1 MNLSIKW
8 AKTLKKFS
16 VLLTDV
22 TNPPTYRVLM
32 KEVTNEVLYMD
43 LTITPAGTEKNS
55 VSDVCGEGVE
65 GVTGEGY
72 VRVWGTVKVINHV

>member
-1 MNLSIKW
+1 
-8 AKTLKKFS
+8 
-16 VLLTDV
+16 
-22 TNPPTYRVLM
+22 M

-65 GVTGEGY
+65 GVTGEGS